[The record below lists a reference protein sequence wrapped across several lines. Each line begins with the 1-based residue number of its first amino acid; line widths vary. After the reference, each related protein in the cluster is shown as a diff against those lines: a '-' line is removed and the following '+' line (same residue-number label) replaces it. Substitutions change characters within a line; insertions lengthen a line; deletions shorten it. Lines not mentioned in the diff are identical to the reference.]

1 MNTVRISLEAYGP
14 EVLTFKS
21 GANDFLSNVLIAIEK
36 LEAMGYS
43 FCLDDMGRRFFIN
56 VR

>member
-1 MNTVRISLEAYGP
+1 MNTVTISLEAYGP
-14 EVLTFKS
+14 KVLTFQS
-21 GANDFLSNVLIAIEK
+21 GANDFLSNVLIALEK

-56 VR
+56 VL